1 MIRKTQT
8 NFLQEATMMDEKEK
22 QEKGDKAQMEAAIA
36 RQNKRWEEFIEQ
48 RDAAASLVREASRHF
63 SSATYVVDDDVQN
76 AVRLFGKDAREIQNA
91 MRACRR
97 GPCGPE
103 APRAPQEPLKWS
115 RATWGRLVRTGQ
127 KSPHGDR
134 KTK

>member
-1 MIRKTQT
+1 
-8 NFLQEATMMDEKEK
+8 MDGKEKE
-22 QEKGDKAQMEAAIA
+22 EKEHKAQMEAAIA
-36 RQNKRWEEFIEQ
+36 RSNKSWEEFIEQ
-48 RDAAASLVREASRHF
+48 RAAAASLVREASTHF
-63 SSATYVVDDDVQN
+63 SSSTYVVNDNVQN
-76 AVRLFGKDAREIQNA
+76 AFRLVGKDAKEVQNA

-115 RATWGRLVRTGQ
+115 RATWGRLVRTEQ

-134 KTK
+134 QTK

>member
-8 NFLQEATMMDEKEK
+8 TIFRQEATMMDEKE
-22 QEKGDKAQMEAAIA
+22 MEAAIA
-36 RQNKRWEEFIEQ
+36 RRNKSWEEFIEQ
-48 RDAAASLVREASRHF
+48 RDAAASLIREASTHF
-63 SSATYVVDDDVQN
+63 SSSTYVVDDDVQN
-76 AVRLFGKDAREIQNA
+76 AFRLVGKDAREIQNA

-115 RATWGRLVRTGQ
+115 RATWGRLVRTEQ

-134 KTK
+134 QTK

>member
-1 MIRKTQT
+1 
-8 NFLQEATMMDEKEK
+8 MMDEKEK
-22 QEKGDKAQMEAAIA
+22 QEKEHKAQMEAAIA
-36 RQNKRWEEFIEQ
+36 RRNKSWEEFIEQ
-48 RDAAASLVREASRHF
+48 RDAAASLIREASRHF
-63 SSATYVVDDDVQN
+63 SSSTYVVDDDVQN
-76 AVRLFGKDAREIQNA
+76 AFRLVGKDAREIQNA

-115 RATWGRLVRTGQ
+115 RATWGRLVRAEQ

-134 KTK
+134 PTK

>member
-1 MIRKTQT
+1 
-8 NFLQEATMMDEKEK
+8 MDGKERQEKEH
-22 QEKGDKAQMEAAIA
+22 KAQLEAAIS
-36 RQNKRWEEFIEQ
+36 RSNKSWEEFIEQ
-48 RDAAASLVREASRHF
+48 RDAAASLIRGTSTHF

-115 RATWGRLVRTGQ
+115 RATWGRLVRTEHK

-134 KTK
+134 RTK